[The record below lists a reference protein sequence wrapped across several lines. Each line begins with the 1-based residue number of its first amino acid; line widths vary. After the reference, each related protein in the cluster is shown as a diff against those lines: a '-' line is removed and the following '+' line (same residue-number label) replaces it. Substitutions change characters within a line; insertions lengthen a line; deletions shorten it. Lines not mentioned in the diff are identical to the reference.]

1 MSDTYDLKDIKRRM
15 DGAITSLRT
24 EFSGLRTGRAHT
36 ALLDNIQ
43 VEAYGSNVPI
53 NQVGAVSA
61 PEPRMLTVQVWD
73 KGMLGAVEKA
83 LRNSNLGINPMT
95 DGMLIR
101 IPMPPLTEE
110 RRRDLTKVASGYSEQ
125 AKVSVR
131 NVRRDGMDT
140 LKREEKSGDISEDEQ
155 KRAEKDVQSA
165 TNDVI
170 KQIDDMLETKP
181 LRSCRSNPHD
191 VYAPHIRDAS
201 ASFTRRHAACC
212 DYHGWQWPLGEGAA
226 PSARFWAP

>member
-1 MSDTYDLKDIKRRM
+1 MSDDFDLKDIKRRM
-15 DGAITSLRT
+15 DGAIAALRS

-43 VEAYGSNVPI
+43 VDAYGSMVPI

-73 KGMLGAVEKA
+73 KNSLGAVEKA

-110 RRRDLTKVASGYSEQ
+110 RRKDLVKVAGGYAEN
-125 AKVSVR
+125 AKIAVR
-131 NVRRDGMDT
+131 NVRRDGMET
-140 LKREEKSGDISEDEQ
+140 LKRAEKDGDISEDEQ
-155 KRAEKDVQSA
+155 KRSEKDVQAA
-165 TNDVI
+165 TDDFI
-170 KQIDDMLETKP
+170 KQIDDTLESKTAEIMQ
-181 LRSCRSNPHD
+181 
-191 VYAPHIRDAS
+191 V
-201 ASFTRRHAACC
+201 
-212 DYHGWQWPLGEGAA
+212 
-226 PSARFWAP
+226 

>member
-110 RRRDLTKVASGYSEQ
+110 RRRDLAKVASGYSEQ

-170 KQIDDMLETKP
+170 KQIDDMLETKTAEIMQ
-181 LRSCRSNPHD
+181 
-191 VYAPHIRDAS
+191 V
-201 ASFTRRHAACC
+201 
-212 DYHGWQWPLGEGAA
+212 
-226 PSARFWAP
+226 